1 MIGLW
6 GCKMLSKCANP
17 ACSSS
22 FRYLREVKVYVADW
36 MADAAVNQSDKT
48 CWRRTE
54 MFWLCENCSQQLTLS
69 KDGNSVVPVAKGK
82 RPKSDTSLLREI
94 RIYG

>member
-22 FRYLREVKVYVADW
+22 FRYLREGKVYVADW